1 MIYKSSLDKKSLK
14 DFNSTD
20 NNSNEKKL
28 NDINTY

>member
-1 MIYKSSLDKKSLK
+1 MIYKSSLDKMGLK
-14 DFNSTD
+14 NFNSAD